1 MSEIDELS
9 KKIASLESKMAFQ
22 DQTIEDLNKT
32 ITDQWDEFNKLRREI
47 SRLSGQVLEMQS
59 EKDGFDGKCR
69 SFINRH

>member
-59 EKDGFDGKCR
+59 SKDGFDG
-69 SFINRH
+69 NEPPPHY